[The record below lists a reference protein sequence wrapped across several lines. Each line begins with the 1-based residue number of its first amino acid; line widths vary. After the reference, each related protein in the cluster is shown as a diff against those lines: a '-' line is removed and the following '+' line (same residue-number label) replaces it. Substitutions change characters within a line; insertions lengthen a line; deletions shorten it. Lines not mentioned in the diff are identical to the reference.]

1 MMKKTIKDINVKGR
15 YVFVRCDFNV
25 PMKEGKITDDK
36 RITGALPTIEYL
48 IEKGAKIVLCSHM
61 GRPKGKVNPEFSLKP
76 VADRLRQLLG
86 TDVLLANDVIGED
99 AKAKHD
105 SLRDGQVMLL
115 ENVRFHKEEEEND
128 PEFAKE
134 LAWFGEFYVND
145 AFGAAHRAHASTA
158 GIADYL
164 PAVAGFLMEKEVKY
178 LGEAINNIERPY
190 TAIMGGAKVSDKI
203 LLIENLLKKV
213 DALIIGGGMAYTFI
227 KALGGN
233 IGTSLLEENMIDL
246 AKDLLKK
253 AEVEGVKVL
262 LPVDTVATTEFS
274 NDTPSQ
280 VVDVMKIPDNM
291 MGLDIGPKTRQMFA
305 DQIGHSET
313 VVWNGP
319 MGVFEMSNY
328 EAGTRAVAEAMAKC
342 QGKTI
347 IGGGDSAAAVNQFG
361 LANEMLLV
369 STGGGASLEFLEGK
383 VLPGVACLEDR
394 ERRPF
399 IAGNWKMFKTI
410 KEAEKFVEEFKAI
423 YKKDEAEVGL
433 IVPYLQLETVKRL
446 TEGTGIRV
454 GAQNMH
460 FEDYGAFTG
469 EISAPM
475 LKEIGVD
482 CCIIGHSERRQY
494 FGDTDEA
501 INKKLKKALKYGIT
515 PILCV
520 GESLEQREAGLEYE
534 VVEKQ
539 IKADFAWIPAEQAV
553 NAVIAYEPIW
563 AIGTGRT
570 ATAEQANEM
579 CGAIRKVLA
588 ECYDE
593 SVASAI
599 RIQYGGSVKPA
610 NASEILN
617 QPEID
622 GALVGGASLK
632 PEEFSQILKF

>member
-1 MMKKTIKDINVKGR
+1 MKKTVKDINVKGK

-25 PMKEGKITDDK
+25 PLVDGRITDDK
-36 RITGALPTIEYL
+36 RITAALPTIKYL
-48 IEKGAKIVLCSHM
+48 MEKDAKIVLCSHM
-61 GRPKGKVNPEFSLKP
+61 GRPKGKVNPEFSLRP

-86 TDVLLANDVIGED
+86 TDVIFANDVIGED
-99 AKAKHD
+99 AKTKHD
-105 SLRDGQVMLL
+105 NLKEGQIMLL

-134 LAWFGEFYVND
+134 LASFGDFFVND

-158 GIADYL
+158 GIAAYI

-178 LGEAINNIERPY
+178 LGEAVHNIERPY

-203 LLIENLLKKV
+203 LLIENMIDKV
-213 DALIIGGGMAYTFI
+213 DTIIIGGGMAYTFI
-227 KALGGN
+227 KAKGGN
-233 IGTSLLEENMIDL
+233 IGTSLLEEEMVDL
-246 AKDLLKK
+246 AKNLMNK
-253 AEVEGVKVL
+253 ADSAGVKML
-262 LPVDTVATTEFS
+262 LPVDCVATEKFS
-274 NDTPSQ
+274 NDSPSI
-280 VVDVMKIPDNM
+280 VCDVMKIPDNM
-291 MGLDIGPKTRQMFA
+291 MGLDIGPETIKIFQ
-305 DQIGHSET
+305 DQISHSKT

-319 MGVFEMSNY
+319 MGVFEMPNY
-328 EAGTRAVAEAMAKC
+328 AAGTRAIAEAMAEC
-342 QGKTI
+342 NGKTI
-347 IGGGDSAAAVNQFG
+347 IGGGDSAAAVNQFK
-361 LANEMLLV
+361 LADKMLLV

-383 VLPGVACLEDR
+383 ELPGVSCLQDK
-394 ERRPF
+394 ERIPF
-399 IAGNWKMFKTI
+399 IAGNWKMYKTI
-410 KEAEKFVEEFKAI
+410 SEAEKFVEEFKTL
-423 YKKDEAEVGL
+423 YKKDEVEVGL

-475 LKEIGVD
+475 LKEIGID

-494 FGDTDEA
+494 FGETDETV
-501 INKKLKKALKYGIT
+501 NKKLKKAYRYGIT
-515 PILCV
+515 PILCI
-520 GESLEQREAGLEYE
+520 GETLEQREAGLAAEI
-534 VVEKQ
+534 VEKQ
-539 IKADFAWIPAEQAV
+539 IKADFAWIPAEHA
-553 NAVIAYEPIW
+553 AKTVIAYEPIW
-563 AIGTGRT
+563 AIGTGKT

-579 CGAIRKVLA
+579 CGEIRKVLA

-593 SVASAI
+593 NVAAAV

-610 NASEILN
+610 NAEEILN

-632 PEEFSQILKF
+632 PEEFSQIVKF

>member
-1 MMKKTIKDINVKGR
+1 MKKTIKDINVKGR

-25 PMKEGKITDDK
+25 PIRDGKITDDK
-36 RITGALPTIEYL
+36 RITAALPTIEYL
-48 IEKGAKIVLCSHM
+48 MQKGAKIVLCSHM
-61 GRPKGKVNPEFSLKP
+61 GRPKGKKNPEFSLKP

-86 TDVLLANDVIGED
+86 TDVLFADDVIGSD
-99 AKAKHD
+99 AWEKHE
-105 SLRDGQVMLL
+105 SLREGQVMLL

-134 LAWFGEFYVND
+134 LAKFGDFFVND

-158 GIADYL
+158 GIAGYL

-178 LGEAINNIERPY
+178 LGEAIDNIERPY

-213 DALIIGGGMAYTFI
+213 DAIIIGGGMAYTFI
-227 KALGGN
+227 KAMGGN
-233 IGTSLLEENMIDL
+233 IGTSLLEEDMIDL
-246 AKDLLKK
+246 AKDLMVK
-253 AEVEGVKVL
+253 AEEEGVKL
-262 LPVDTVATTEFS
+262 LFPVDAVVTSEFS
-274 NDTPSQ
+274 NDAPNQ
-280 VVDVMKIPDNM
+280 VADVMNIPDNM
-291 MGLDIGPKTRQMFA
+291 MGLDIGPQTRKLFA
-305 DQIGHSET
+305 DQISLSKT

-342 QGKTI
+342 PGKTI

-361 LANEMLLV
+361 LSDRMLLV

-383 VLPGVACLEDR
+383 ELPGVACLEDK
-394 ERRPF
+394 ERIPF
-399 IAGNWKMFKTI
+399 IAGNWKMYKTV
-410 KEAEKFVEEFKAI
+410 KEAERFVEEFKQL
-423 YKKDEAEVGL
+423 YKKDEVEVGL

-460 FEDYGAFTG
+460 YEDYGAFTG

-475 LKEIGVD
+475 LKELGID

-494 FGDTDEA
+494 FGETDESV
-501 INKKLKKALKYGIT
+501 NKKLKKALRYGIT
-515 PILCV
+515 PILCI
-520 GESLEQREAGLEYE
+520 GETLEQREAGLAKD

-539 IKADFAWIPAEQAV
+539 IKADFAWIPAEHAV

-563 AIGTGRT
+563 AIGTGKT

-579 CGAIRKVLA
+579 CGEIRKVLA

-599 RIQYGGSVKPA
+599 RIQYGGSVKPS
-610 NASEILN
+610 NAEEILN

-632 PEEFSQILKF
+632 PEEFSQIVKF